1 MSLVALG
8 VTGGIGAYKA
18 VEVARGLQKR
28 GHEVVALMTRSARR
42 FVGPVTFEAITRR
55 RVITDQWAPG
65 MNADIEHI
73 ALTTEIDLLLIAPA
87 TANIIAKLAHGIAD
101 DFLTSFVLALRKP
114 ILLAPAMNTNMFE
127 HPAVQANLAT
137 LSARGVQFVDPGS
150 GYLACGWIGK
160 GRLAEPEEIA
170 EAAHRMMLPVQSLT
184 GRKLL
189 VTAGPTYEN
198 IDPVRFIGN
207 RSSGRMGVAIAAEAA
222 RRGADVTLVL
232 GPSSLDLPPVRDVV
246 RVRSAADMHAAV
258 MARAK
263 DADVVIMAAAVADYT
278 PADGAEPQKIAK
290 KGEGLTLTLTKTRD
304 ILADLGRARAEG
316 GLGAGARA
324 GLASVGG
331 RSPLLVGFAAET
343 HDVIAHA
350 REKLARKQIDLIVA
364 NDVARA
370 DAGFEVD
377 TNAATLISH
386 DDAIEL
392 PLQSK
397 QEMAG
402 RILDRVTA
410 MLRAEVET
418 PPLVAQP
425 APQL

>member
-1 MSLVALG
+1 MGLVALG

-28 GHEVVALMTRSARR
+28 GHDVVALMTRSARR

-127 HPAVQANLAT
+127 HPAVQASLAT
-137 LSARGVQFVDPGS
+137 LAARGVQFVDPGS

-160 GRLAEPEEIA
+160 GRLAEPDEIA
-170 EAAHRMMLPVQSLT
+170 EAAHRMMLPVASLT

-198 IDPVRFIGN
+198 IDPVRYIGN
-207 RSSGRMGVAIAAEAA
+207 RSSGRMGVAIASEAS

-232 GPSSLDLPPVRDVV
+232 GPSSLELPPVKDVV

-278 PADGAEPQKIAK
+278 PAAGAEPQKIAK
-290 KGEGLTLTLTKTRD
+290 TGEGLTLTLTKTRD
-304 ILADLGRARAEG
+304 ILADLGRMRAEG
-316 GLGAGARA
+316 GGHR
-324 GLASVGG
+324 
-331 RSPLLVGFAAET
+331 PLLVGFAAET

-350 REKLARKQIDLIVA
+350 REKLTRKQIDLIVA

-386 DDAIEL
+386 DDAVEL

-402 RILDRVTA
+402 RILDRVA
-410 MLRAEVET
+410 SMLRAEAEAV
-418 PPLVAQP
+418 PPAIAQP

>member
-28 GHEVVALMTRSARR
+28 GHDVVALMTRSARR

-55 RVITDQWAPG
+55 RVITDQFAPG

-137 LSARGVQFVDPGS
+137 LAARGVQFVDPGS

-160 GRLAEPEEIA
+160 GRLAEPDEIA
-170 EAAHRMMLPVQSLT
+170 EAAHRMMLPVASLGWPQGARHGGADLREHRSGPVHRQSLQRPH
-184 GRKLL
+184 GRRHCRRSGAAWRRCD
-189 VTAGPTYEN
+189 AGAGAVVARPAAGEGY
-198 IDPVRFIGN
+198 RAGAFG
-207 RSSGRMGVAIAAEAA
+207 GRHARGRDGAREGRRRGDHGGGGRGLHAGAGRRAAED
-222 RRGADVTLVL
+222 REDGRGADAHVDEDARH
-232 GPSSLDLPPVRDVV
+232 PR
-246 RVRSAADMHAAV
+246 RS
-258 MARAK
+258 R
-263 DADVVIMAAAVADYT
+263 T
-278 PADGAEPQKIAK
+278 
-290 KGEGLTLTLTKTRD
+290 
-304 ILADLGRARAEG
+304 RARRLRG
-316 GLGAGARA
+316 GQN
-324 GLASVGG
+324 
-331 RSPLLVGFAAET
+331 PLLVGFAAET

-350 REKLARKQIDLIVA
+350 REKLTRKQIDLIVA

-402 RILDRVTA
+402 RILDRVTS
-410 MLRAEVET
+410 MLRAEAEVV
-418 PPLVAQP
+418 PPPIAQP
-425 APQL
+425 APRL

>member
-1 MSLVALG
+1 MGLVALG

-28 GHEVVALMTRSARR
+28 GHDVVALMTRSARR

-137 LSARGVQFVDPGS
+137 LAARGVQFVDPGS

-160 GRLAEPEEIA
+160 GRLAEPDEIA
-170 EAAHRMMLPVQSLT
+170 EAAHRMMLPVASLA

-198 IDPVRFIGN
+198 IDPVRYIGN

-232 GPSSLDLPPVRDVV
+232 GPSSLELPPVKDIV
-246 RVRSAADMHAAV
+246 RVRSAADMHGAV

-278 PADGAEPQKIAK
+278 PAAGAEPQKIAK
-290 KGEGLTLTLTKTRD
+290 TGEGLTLTLTKTRD
-304 ILADLGRARAEG
+304 ILADLGRMRAESG
-316 GLGAGARA
+316 GQ
-324 GLASVGG
+324 GG
-331 RSPLLVGFAAET
+331 GHRPMLVGFAAET

-350 REKLARKQIDLIVA
+350 REKLTRKRIDLIVA
-364 NDVARA
+364 NDVARS

-402 RILDRVTA
+402 RILDRVTS
-410 MLRAEVET
+410 MLAASVGAT
-418 PPLVAQP
+418 IS
-425 APQL
+425 